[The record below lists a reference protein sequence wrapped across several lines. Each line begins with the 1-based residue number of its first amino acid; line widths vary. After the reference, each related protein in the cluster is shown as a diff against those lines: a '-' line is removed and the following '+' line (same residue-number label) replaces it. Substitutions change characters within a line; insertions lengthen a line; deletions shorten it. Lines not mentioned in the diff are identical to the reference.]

1 MAIIELTDISK
12 SYNDTQVINNIS
24 FSVNRG
30 EIFGLLGPNGAG
42 KTTILRM
49 LLDIITSDSGSIKV
63 FDSTLDYAAKDR
75 IGYLPEERGLYK
87 TTKITDHLVYLAQ
100 LKGIPKKQA
109 QEKAEYL
116 LRLIEMYEH
125 KEKKVEELSKGM
137 QQKIQFIA
145 AIIHDPDIIIVDEPF
160 SGLDP
165 VNTRLIINIL
175 LEQKKAGKT
184 IILSTHIMEQVQ
196 TLCDRILMIN
206 KGSVVLYDTVDRI
219 RKKYRKNLKNNSV
232 ILEFDGSVDAFSGL
246 DCIRK
251 VIEHDTFVELILQ
264 DADDI
269 QPLLEE
275 LIKRVEIIRFEQTT
289 PSLNDIFIEIVEGGI
304 TE

>member
-12 SYNDTQVINNIS
+12 SYNNTQVINNIS
-24 FSVNRG
+24 FSVNQG

-49 LLDIITSDSGSIKV
+49 VLDIIKSDSGSIKV

-87 TTKITDHLVYLAQ
+87 TTKITEHLVYLAQ

-109 QEKAEYL
+109 QEKAEDL
-116 LRLIEMYEH
+116 LRLIGMYDH
-125 KEKKVEELSKGM
+125 KDKKVEELSKGM

-145 AIIHDPDIIIVDEPF
+145 AIIHDPDIIVVDEPF

-206 KGSVVLYDTVDRI
+206 KGSVVLYDTVGSI

-232 ILEFDGSVDAFSGL
+232 ILEFDGNIDALSGL
-246 DCIRK
+246 DSIRK
-251 VIEHDTFVELILQ
+251 IIEHDTFVELILR
-264 DADDI
+264 DAGDI

>member
-24 FSVNRG
+24 FSVNQG

-49 LLDIITSDSGSIKV
+49 MLDIIKSDSGSIKI

-87 TTKITDHLVYLAQ
+87 TTKITEHLVYLAQ

-109 QEKAEYL
+109 QEKAEDL

-125 KEKKVEELSKGM
+125 KDKKVEELSKGM

-184 IILSTHIMEQVQ
+184 VILSTHIMEQVQ

-206 KGSVVLYDTVDRI
+206 KGNVVLYDTVDRI

-232 ILEFDGSVDAFSGL
+232 ILEFDGSIDALSGL
-246 DCIRK
+246 DRIRK
-251 VIEHDTFVELILQ
+251 IIEHDTFVELILR
-264 DADDI
+264 DAKDI

>member
-24 FSVNRG
+24 FSVNQG

-264 DADDI
+264 DADNI

>member
-24 FSVNRG
+24 FSVNQG

-246 DCIRK
+246 DYIRK

>member
-1 MAIIELTDISK
+1 MQIIELTDISK

-24 FSVNRG
+24 FSVNQG

-63 FDSTLDYAAKDR
+63 FDNTPDYAAKDR

-145 AIIHDPDIIIVDEPF
+145 AIIHDPDIIVVDEPF

-165 VNTRLIINIL
+165 VNTKLIINIL

-206 KGSVVLYDTVDRI
+206 KGSIVLYDTVDRI

>member
-1 MAIIELTDISK
+1 LQIIELTDISK

-24 FSVNRG
+24 FSVNQG

-63 FDSTLDYAAKDR
+63 FDNTPDYAAKDR

-145 AIIHDPDIIIVDEPF
+145 AIIHDPDIIVVDEPF

-165 VNTRLIINIL
+165 VNTKLIINIL

-206 KGSVVLYDTVDRI
+206 KGSIVLYDTVDRI

>member
-1 MAIIELTDISK
+1 MVIIELTDISK

-24 FSVNRG
+24 FSVNQG

-49 LLDIITSDSGSIKV
+49 MLDIIKSDSGSIKV

-87 TTKITDHLVYLAQ
+87 TTKITEHLVYLAQ

-109 QEKAEYL
+109 QEKAEDL

-125 KEKKVEELSKGM
+125 KDKKVEELSKGM

-184 IILSTHIMEQVQ
+184 VILSTHIMEQVQ

-206 KGSVVLYDTVDRI
+206 KGCVVLYDTVDTI

-232 ILEFDGSVDAFSGL
+232 ILEFDGSMDALSGL
-246 DCIRK
+246 DLIRK
-251 VIEHDTFVELILQ
+251 VIKHDTFVELILR
-264 DADDI
+264 DTEDI

>member
-24 FSVNRG
+24 FSVNQG

-275 LIKRVEIIRFEQTT
+275 LIKRVKIIRFEQTT

>member
-24 FSVNRG
+24 FSVNQG

>member
-24 FSVNRG
+24 FSVNQG

-63 FDSTLDYAAKDR
+63 FDSTLYYAAKDR

-232 ILEFDGSVDAFSGL
+232 ILEFDGGVDAFSGL

-251 VIEHDTFVELILQ
+251 IIEHDTFVELILQ

>member
-24 FSVNRG
+24 FSVNQG

-63 FDSTLDYAAKDR
+63 FDSTPDYAAKDR

-145 AIIHDPDIIIVDEPF
+145 AIIHDPDIIVVDEPF

-165 VNTRLIINIL
+165 VNTKLIINIL

-206 KGSVVLYDTVDRI
+206 EGSVVLYDTVDRI

-246 DCIRK
+246 DCIGK

>member
-24 FSVNRG
+24 FSVNQG

-116 LRLIEMYEH
+116 LRLIEMYDH

-264 DADDI
+264 NADDI

>member
-24 FSVNRG
+24 FTVDQG

-63 FDSTLDYAAKDR
+63 FDNTLDYAAKDR

-145 AIIHDPDIIIVDEPF
+145 AIIHDPDIIVVDEPF

>member
-24 FSVNRG
+24 FSVNQG

-275 LIKRVEIIRFEQTT
+275 LIKRVEIVRFEQTT

>member
-24 FSVNRG
+24 FSVNQG

-49 LLDIITSDSGSIKV
+49 MLDIIKSDSGSIKV
-63 FDSTLDYAAKDR
+63 FNSTLDYAAKDR

-87 TTKITDHLVYLAQ
+87 TTKITEHLVYLAQ

-109 QEKAEYL
+109 QEKAEDL

-125 KEKKVEELSKGM
+125 KNKKVEELSKGM

-145 AIIHDPDIIIVDEPF
+145 AIIHDPDIIVVDEPF
-160 SGLDP
+160 SGLEP

-184 IILSTHIMEQVQ
+184 VILSTHIMEQVQ

-219 RKKYRKNLKNNSV
+219 RKKYRKNLKNKSV
-232 ILEFDGSVDAFSGL
+232 ILEFDGSIDALYGL
-246 DCIRK
+246 DRIRK
-251 VIEHDTFVELILQ
+251 IIEHDTFVELILR
-264 DADDI
+264 DAEDI

-275 LIKRVEIIRFEQTT
+275 LIKRVEILRFEQTT

>member
-1 MAIIELTDISK
+1 
-12 SYNDTQVINNIS
+12 
-24 FSVNRG
+24 
-30 EIFGLLGPNGAG
+30 
-42 KTTILRM
+42 
-49 LLDIITSDSGSIKV
+49 
-63 FDSTLDYAAKDR
+63 
-75 IGYLPEERGLYK
+75 
-87 TTKITDHLVYLAQ
+87 
-100 LKGIPKKQA
+100 
-109 QEKAEYL
+109 
-116 LRLIEMYEH
+116 
-125 KEKKVEELSKGM
+125 M

-145 AIIHDPDIIIVDEPF
+145 AIIHDPDIIVVDEPF

-165 VNTRLIINIL
+165 VNTKLIINIL

>member
-24 FSVNRG
+24 FSVNQG

-49 LLDIITSDSGSIKV
+49 MLDIIKSDSGSIKI

-87 TTKITDHLVYLAQ
+87 TTKITEHLVYLAQ

-109 QEKAEYL
+109 QEKAEDL

-125 KEKKVEELSKGM
+125 KDKKVEELSKGM

-184 IILSTHIMEQVQ
+184 VILSTHIMEQVQ

-206 KGSVVLYDTVDRI
+206 KGNVVLYDTVDRI

-232 ILEFDGSVDAFSGL
+232 ILEFEGSIDALSGL
-246 DCIRK
+246 DRIRK
-251 VIEHDTFVELILQ
+251 IIEHDTFVELILR
-264 DADDI
+264 DAKDI

>member
-24 FSVNRG
+24 FSVNQG

-49 LLDIITSDSGSIKV
+49 MLDIIKSDSGSIKV
-63 FDSTLDYAAKDR
+63 FDSALDYAAKDR

-87 TTKITDHLVYLAQ
+87 TTKITEHLVYLAQ

-109 QEKAEYL
+109 QEKAENL

-125 KEKKVEELSKGM
+125 KDKKVEELSKGM

-145 AIIHDPDIIIVDEPF
+145 AIIHDPDIIVVDEPF

-206 KGSVVLYDTVDRI
+206 KGSVVLYDTVDSI

-232 ILEFDGSVDAFSGL
+232 ILEFDGNIDALSGL
-246 DCIRK
+246 DGIRK
-251 VIEHDTFVELILQ
+251 IIEHDTFIELILR
-264 DADDI
+264 DAEDI